1 MAFSDVQTGLDAVR
15 LARIAQNLTALEADL
30 DFVIK
35 LTAAQRSKMYSIGNS
50 RFSFVEKALRF
61 AKQFPNLLPGFRN
74 LTNFVRI
81 SHDYSS
87 LLPVFDRVKTL
98 YEKLDDTVMQIGG
111 NYIDYSLTFYDNAK
125 AARDGDEPGT
135 EVICKELGSHFV
147 RKNGKEVLAEEP
159 ETETETGNEN
169 GKTNGGNI
177 QVLIPGNEQQNS

>member
-15 LARIAQNLTALEADL
+15 LARIAQNLAALEADL

-61 AKQFPNLLPGFRN
+61 AKQFPDLLPGFRN
-74 LTNFVRI
+74 LPNFIRI
-81 SHDYSS
+81 ANDYNN

-111 NYIDYSLTFYDNAK
+111 NYIEFSLNFYDNAK
-125 AARDGDEPGT
+125 SARDG
-135 EVICKELGSHFV
+135 
-147 RKNGKEVLAEEP
+147 
-159 ETETETGNEN
+159 
-169 GKTNGGNI
+169 
-177 QVLIPGNEQQNS
+177 

>member
-81 SHDYSS
+81 SNDYSS

-135 EVICKELGSHFV
+135 EVICKDFF
-147 RKNGKEVLAEEP
+147 
-159 ETETETGNEN
+159 
-169 GKTNGGNI
+169 NI
-177 QVLIPGNEQQNS
+177 AIACFLWAIAVFWG